1 MARRSDD
8 KSPSLPHNSPML
20 PVVLHHGFFGVMNFH
35 LGPVNIGYF
44 AGIDRAIVERGRRVM
59 VPRVH
64 PTGSIARRASQLKES
79 ILRQLEIWGP
89 PDQKLLVIAHSM
101 GGLDGRY
108 MITKLGMADRIAAL
122 VTIST
127 PHRGSPYADW
137 CARNLG
143 KRLGMF
149 RLMKLLRLDVDG
161 VMDLTTERCRRFNEE
176 VPDMPGVRY
185 FSISASRP
193 WHRVPAFA
201 MQAHKVVYDAE
212 GDNDSLVSI
221 KSARWGEYLG
231 NWPADHWHTI
241 NKRFVLELHEPTG
254 EITPY
259 YLKLIDDVTGRLE
272 TPVEA
277 ATSA

>member
-1 MARRSDD
+1 
-8 KSPSLPHNSPML
+8 ML

-44 AGIDRAIVERGRRVM
+44 VGIDRAIVERGQRVM
-59 VPRVH
+59 ITHVH
-64 PTGSIARRASQLKES
+64 PTGSIARRASQLKEA
-79 ILRQLEIWGP
+79 ILRQLDAWGP
-89 PDQKLLVIAHSM
+89 PEQKLLIVAHSM
-101 GGLDGRY
+101 GGLDARY
-108 MITKLGMADRIAAL
+108 MITKLGMADRVAAL
-122 VTIST
+122 ATIST

-161 VMDLTTERCRRFNEE
+161 VMDLTIERCRRFNEE
-176 VPDMPGVRY
+176 VPDAPGVRY

-212 GDNDSLVSI
+212 GDNDSLVSV
-221 KSARWGEYLG
+221 KSAIWGEHLG
-231 NWPADHWHTI
+231 TWPADHWHTI
-241 NKRFVLELHEPTG
+241 NKRFVLEWNDPTG
-254 EITPY
+254 DITPY
-259 YLKLIDDVTGRLE
+259 YLKLIDDVTARCNRSIAEPASGM
-272 TPVEA
+272 A
-277 ATSA
+277 